1 LTEERGKGLDLPE
14 RVRRSLAGAVAERGV
29 QARVISTQGRESMR
43 PPQGHVIVAAEES
56 EIETVRGPSRIVR
69 RLEFYKSF
77 YGPVVRLALSVYP
90 MEGEP
95 LSVGTVLNVS
105 QVSGDTALAGLGR
118 QKSIFIHFY
127 SAVGDDLTYAFSK
140 EIPNAPEQRTE
151 AKKVLKMAR
160 DAYTQTPEERRSFR
174 AAVGLAERQFELPV
188 PEPDGEG

>member
-1 LTEERGKGLDLPE
+1 LTEKGKGLDLPE
-14 RVRRSLAGAVAERGV
+14 RVRRSLAGAVEERGV
-29 QARVISTQGRESMR
+29 QAQVISTQGRESMR
-43 PPQGHVIVAAEES
+43 PPQGHVIIAAQME
-56 EIETVRGPSRIVR
+56 EIEAVCGPSRIVR

-95 LSVGTVLNVS
+95 LSAGTVLNVS

-127 SAVGDDLTYAFSK
+127 AAQGDDLTYAFSK
-140 EIPNAPEQRTE
+140 EIPNAAEQRGE
-151 AKKVLKMAR
+151 AKEVLKMAR
-160 DAYTQTPEERRSFR
+160 DAYTETPEERRSFR

-188 PEPDGEG
+188 PEPDEEG

>member
-1 LTEERGKGLDLPE
+1 MEEGRGLNLPE
-14 RVRRSLAGAVAERGV
+14 RVRNSLAGAVADRGV

-43 PPQGHVIVAAEES
+43 PPQGHIIIAAS
-56 EIETVRGPSRIVR
+56 EGEVEAVRGPARIVR
-69 RLEFYKSF
+69 RLEFYKTF

-95 LSVGTVLNVS
+95 LSAGTTLNVS
-105 QVSGDTALAGLGR
+105 QVSGDTALTGLGR
-118 QKSIFIHFY
+118 QKSIYIHFY
-127 SAVGDDLTYAFSK
+127 SASGDDLTYAFSK
-140 EIPNAPEQRTE
+140 EIPNAPEQRGE

-160 DAYTQTPEERRSFR
+160 EAFSETPEERRRFT

>member
-1 LTEERGKGLDLPE
+1 LTEKAKGLDLPE
-14 RVRRSLAGAVAERGV
+14 RVRQSLAEAVAERGV

-43 PPQGHVIVAAEES
+43 PPQGHVIVAAEEE
-56 EIETVRGPSRIVR
+56 EIEAVRGPSRIVR

-90 MEGEP
+90 MGGEP
-95 LSVGTVLNVS
+95 LSAGTELNVS
-105 QVSGDTALAGLGR
+105 QVSGDAALSGLGR

-127 SAVGDDLTYAFSK
+127 STRDDDLTYAFSK
-140 EIPNAPEQRTE
+140 EVPNAPEQRGE

-160 DAYTQTPEERRSFR
+160 DAYAQTPEERRSFR

-188 PEPDGEG
+188 PEPDREG

>member
-1 LTEERGKGLDLPE
+1 MTEKAKGLDLPE
-14 RVRRSLAGAVAERGV
+14 RVRQSLAEAVAERGV

-43 PPQGHVIVAAEES
+43 PPQGHVIVAAEEE
-56 EIETVRGPSRIVR
+56 EIEAVRGPSRIVR

-90 MEGEP
+90 MGGEP
-95 LSVGTVLNVS
+95 LSAGTELNVS
-105 QVSGDTALAGLGR
+105 QVSGDAALSGLGR

-127 SAVGDDLTYAFSK
+127 STRDDDLTYAFSK
-140 EIPNAPEQRTE
+140 EVPNAPEQRGE

-160 DAYTQTPEERRSFR
+160 DAYAQTPEERRSFR

-188 PEPDGEG
+188 PEPDEEA

>member
-1 LTEERGKGLDLPE
+1 LTEKGKGLDLPE
-14 RVRRSLAGAVAERGV
+14 RVRRSLAGAVEERGV
-29 QARVISTQGRESMR
+29 QARVMSTQGRESMR
-43 PPQGHVIVAAEES
+43 PPQGHVIIAAQME
-56 EIETVRGPSRIVR
+56 EIEAVRGPSRIVR

-95 LSVGTVLNVS
+95 LSAGTVLNVS
-105 QVSGDTALAGLGR
+105 QVSGDAAVAGLGR

-127 SAVGDDLTYAFSK
+127 AADEGDLTYTFSK
-140 EIPNAPEQRTE
+140 EIPNAAEQRGE
-151 AKKVLKMAR
+151 AKQVLKMAR

-188 PEPDGEG
+188 PEPDGDG

>member
-1 LTEERGKGLDLPE
+1 LTEEQGRGLDLPE
-14 RVRRSLAGAVAERGV
+14 RVRQSLAGAVADRGV

-43 PPQGHVIVAAEES
+43 PPQGHVIIAAERE
-56 EIETVRGPSRIVR
+56 EIEAVRGPSRIVR

-95 LSVGTVLNVS
+95 LSAGTVLNVS
-105 QVSGDTALAGLGR
+105 QVSGDAAVAGLGR

-127 SAVGDDLTYAFSK
+127 AADEGDLTYTFSK
-140 EIPNAPEQRTE
+140 EIPNAAEQRGE
-151 AKKVLKMAR
+151 AKQVLKMAR